1 MIGDYKVEFH
11 LGKVTIVGVG
21 LLGASIGMAIR
32 QKRLSDEVIGIG
44 RNITTLKKAMEIGAV
59 DTISTDLISATK
71 ESNFLI
77 LCTPV
82 QTAISML
89 KTIAE
94 HIPPTATI
102 TDVCSTKKKICQT
115 AQSIW
120 QKDSPFIGSH
130 PLAGSE
136 KYGPEHG
143 KPDFYENT
151 ICLIEKGEN
160 TRPES
165 KKLVC
170 DFWKMMGANTIEI
183 DAEEHDYF
191 MAYTSHLPHI
201 LASALAQVAG
211 ETGAQRHFIG
221 SGFIDTTRIAE
232 SRPEIWSEISMTN
245 KNNILS
251 SIEVVQ
257 KRLDEFKIL
266 LEKDNSEQIIEF
278 FKRGN
283 ESRKRLLNK

>member
-1 MIGDYKVEFH
+1 MEFH

-21 LLGASIGMAIR
+21 LLGASLGMAIR
-32 QKRLSDEVIGIG
+32 QKKLSDEVIGIG
-44 RNITTLKKAMEIGAV
+44 RNISTLEKAMERGAI

-71 ESNFLI
+71 KSNFLI

-82 QTAISML
+82 QSAITLL

-94 HIPPTATI
+94 HILPTATI
-102 TDVCSTKKKICQT
+102 TDVCSTKREICQT
-115 AQSIW
+115 AQNIW
-120 QKDSPFIGSH
+120 EKDSPFIGSH

-151 ICLIEKGEN
+151 VCLIEKGKN
-160 TRPES
+160 TRAES
-165 KKLVC
+165 KKLVW
-170 DFWKMMGANTIEI
+170 DFWKIMGTNIIEV

-191 MAYTSHLPHI
+191 LAYTSHLPHV
-201 LASALAQVAG
+201 LASVLAQVTG
-211 ETGAQRHFIG
+211 ETGVQRHFIG

-232 SRPEIWSEISMTN
+232 SRPEIWSEISTTN

-251 SIEVVQ
+251 SIEAVQ
-257 KRLDEFKIL
+257 TRLNNFKTIL
-266 LEKDNSEQIIEF
+266 ESDNSEQIIEF

>member
-1 MIGDYKVEFH
+1 VEFY

-21 LLGASIGMAIR
+21 LLGASLGMAIR
-32 QKRLSDEVIGIG
+32 QKKLSDEVIGVG
-44 RNITTLKKAMEIGAV
+44 RNISTLEKAKEIGAI
-59 DTISTDLISATK
+59 DTIFTDLISATE

-82 QTAISML
+82 QSAITIL
-89 KTIAE
+89 KVIAE
-94 HIPPTATI
+94 HISPIATI
-102 TDVCSTKKKICQT
+102 TDVCSTKREICQT

-151 ICLIEKGEN
+151 ICLIEKGKN
-160 TRPES
+160 TCPES
-165 KKLVC
+165 KKLVW
-170 DFWKMMGANTIEI
+170 DFWKIMGATTIEI

-201 LASALAQVAG
+201 LASALARVAG
-211 ETGAQRHFIG
+211 ETGAQRYFIG
-221 SGFIDTTRIAE
+221 GGFIDTTRIAE

-251 SIEVVQ
+251 GIEAVQ
-257 KRLDEFKIL
+257 KRLDEFKTF
-266 LEKDNSEQIIEF
+266 LENDNSEQIIEF